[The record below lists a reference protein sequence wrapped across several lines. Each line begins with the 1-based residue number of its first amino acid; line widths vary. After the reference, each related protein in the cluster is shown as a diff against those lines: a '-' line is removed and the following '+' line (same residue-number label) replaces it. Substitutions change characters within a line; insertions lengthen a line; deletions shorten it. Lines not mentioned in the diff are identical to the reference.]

1 MTAEVSR
8 PDAYRKLA
16 GAICAGESAEAKNAA
31 HDLLEL
37 ANTTMMAAL
46 DRRGKRR

>member
-1 MTAEVSR
+1 
-8 PDAYRKLA
+8 LA
-16 GAICAGESAEAKNAA
+16 GAICAGDPDGAKKAA

-37 ANTTMMAAL
+37 ANTTMTAAL